1 MTFNNPLLTLLDT
14 WSRRY
19 VWRRLAPQAPQTT
32 PAVIVTGASEGIGL
46 DLARR
51 FARGGSPAVVLVAR
65 RLPELQSAAADIA
78 REFGV
83 QAIALAIDVNDVDA
97 GPQIE
102 RELAARK
109 LHTEVFINNAGFGL
123 SGDFADQSP
132 ADLDALVSCN
142 IAALTRLSRHFL
154 PGMLARR
161 QGGLINVASLAGLT
175 PGPYQ
180 AAYYASKAYVLSL
193 TRAIAYETAGSG
205 IRVCV
210 VTPGPVETAFHA
222 RAKAE
227 TAFYR
232 LMPAPTAETIAD
244 AIYSGFRWHRRVIA
258 PGIMGLALSLV
269 MRIVPSFF
277 VIPVTAWLLYP
288 RGTAAGGTNSEPK
301 KRPAS
306 QS

>member
-1 MTFNNPLLTLLDT
+1 MTNPLLKLLDL

-19 VWRRLAPQAPQTT
+19 VLRGSAPQAPQTT
-32 PAVIVTGASEGIGL
+32 PAVVVTGASEGIGL
-46 DLARR
+46 AIARR
-51 FARGGSPAVVLVAR
+51 FARGGSPAMVLVAR
-65 RLPELQSAAADIA
+65 RVAELESAAAEIA
-78 REFGV
+78 KEFNV
-83 QAIALAIDVNDVDA
+83 ETVALAIDINDVDA
-97 GPQIE
+97 GPHIE

-123 SGDFADQSP
+123 SGDFVGQSP

-154 PGMLARR
+154 PGMLARQR
-161 QGGLINVASLAGLT
+161 GGLINVASLAGFT

-180 AAYYASKAYVLSL
+180 AAYYASKAFVLSL
-193 TRAIAYETAGSG
+193 TRAIAYETGGSG
-205 IRVCV
+205 VRVCV
-210 VTPGPVETAFHA
+210 VAPGPVETAFHA

-232 LMPAPTAETIAD
+232 LMPAPAAETIAD
-244 AIYSGFRWHRRVIA
+244 AAYRGFQWHRRVIA
-258 PGIMGLALSLV
+258 PGIMGLALSIV
-269 MRIVPSFF
+269 MRIVPSFL

-288 RGTAAGGTNSEPK
+288 RGIAVGSANSEPEK
-301 KRPAS
+301 PPAS